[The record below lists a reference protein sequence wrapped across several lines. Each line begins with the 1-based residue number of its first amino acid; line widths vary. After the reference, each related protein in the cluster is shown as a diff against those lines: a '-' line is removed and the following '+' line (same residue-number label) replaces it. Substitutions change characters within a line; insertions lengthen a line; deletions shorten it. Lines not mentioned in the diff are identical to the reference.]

1 MSKRIDID
9 ASRAALDAAGVTLS
23 ELLVSCALSGMVLAG
38 TYVLLDQGLRAY
50 AAGAAR
56 VESLQAARAA
66 LERVARELRLAGR
79 GPSAEIPALLVAEP
93 ARVMVTADLDADGDN
108 DASGERVT
116 WQLVDSILRRNA
128 GAGAQPVANGVR
140 GLNLRYF
147 DAADQPTTDPAAVR
161 SVEVTVQT
169 APVDGRSPGV
179 GTSLHTRVRLR
190 NR

>member
-1 MSKRIDID
+1 M
-9 ASRAALDAAGVTLS
+9 TLT

-56 VESLQAARAA
+56 VESLQAARVA
-66 LERVARELRLAGR
+66 LERLARELRLAGR
-79 GPSAEIPALLVAEP
+79 GPSVEIPALLVAEP

-108 DASGERVT
+108 DASGEQVT

-128 GAGAQPVANGVR
+128 GGGAQPVANGVQA
-140 GLNLRYF
+140 LNLRYF

-161 SVEVTVQT
+161 SVELTLRT
-169 APVDGRSPGV
+169 GV